1 MSIEENTQPISQ
13 LKEKI
18 VELIIK
24 IKNLEKDKKAYND
37 HYNEQAKEIKE
48 ELDQALLTLNA
59 LTSTTT
65 S

>member
-1 MSIEENTQPISQ
+1 MSNEENTLSISQ

-37 HYNEQAKEIKE
+37 HYNDQVKELKE
-48 ELDQALLTLNA
+48 ELDQSLLTLDA
-59 LTSTTT
+59 LKIKL
-65 S
+65 